1 MILAISTTTSS
12 MDVKSFTCSPSAP
25 LNKIGNALIN
35 RCMNNLYNLD
45 ENGMK
50 DYDDLAF
57 YSTRGLTRL
66 IIASFAVF
74 YIFLNRFMTINSSTY
89 LGPMIIMMERSK
101 WPFIYNYVTSNQF
114 EPHKSFKYLLSKL
127 ANKNFENWR
136 SFTFIKVFF
145 GLLYHRSHQREYII
159 LSDIHQ

>member
-1 MILAISTTTSS
+1 
-12 MDVKSFTCSPSAP
+12 
-25 LNKIGNALIN
+25 
-35 RCMNNLYNLD
+35 MNNLYNLD

-136 SFTFIKVFF
+136 SFTFIKVF
-145 GLLYHRSHQREYII
+145 LACCII
-159 LSDIHQ
+159 AVIKEVKFYNFIKNVKQ